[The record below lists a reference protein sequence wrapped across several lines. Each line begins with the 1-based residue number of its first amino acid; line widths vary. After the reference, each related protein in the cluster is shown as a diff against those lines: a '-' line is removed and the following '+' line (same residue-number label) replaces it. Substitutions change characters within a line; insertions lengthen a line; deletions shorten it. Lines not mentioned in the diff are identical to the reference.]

1 MASPHRERA
10 GTASPASR
18 TPRADHPNARKSHNS
33 PYRHSPRRS
42 EILVEEIGALH
53 IREERAW
60 RQRQDE
66 RDAEQE
72 RRHQHALAQAAA
84 EHERILRN
92 AIETAETEALKQ
104 ERERMQK
111 EEEERRALEA
121 ERSAKTA
128 REAAERQRKKDEL
141 ERQEKEQQKRAADE
155 REIHEKEARLA
166 EQKRQNEA
174 DALRRRQ
181 EQQASERKAKE
192 EADAAAAAAATKA
205 AATAAP
211 PTQTVP
217 QPQPSQPQP
226 ASALTTQPG
235 PAPAAPSAPKVVSQA
250 VAPSTTS
257 AGQSPLKSTPE
268 HLEAVHKQYLAIHRN
283 LKEMRNTARKQLKM
297 SGIDIGDY
305 RRKVNTIMGQF
316 TPDKVKNR
324 TAVSLR
330 LRDDKI
336 MIWTE

>member
-18 TPRADHPNARKSHNS
+18 TPRADLPSARKSHNS

-42 EILVEEIGALH
+42 EVLVEEIGALH
-53 IREERAW
+53 LREERAW

-128 REAAERQRKKDEL
+128 REAAERQRKKEEL
-141 ERQEKEQQKRAADE
+141 DRQEQEQQKRAAEE

-174 DALRRRQ
+174 DTLRRKQ

-192 EADAAAAAAATKA
+192 EADAAAAAAAKA

-217 QPQPSQPQP
+217 QSQPQP
-226 ASALTTQPG
+226 AA
-235 PAPAAPSAPKVVSQA
+235 APAAQPASAPT
-250 VAPSTTS
+250 APSIPKVAVQTVAASPTS

-268 HLEAVHKQYLAIHRN
+268 QLDAVHKQYLTIHQN

-305 RRKVNTIMGQF
+305 RRKINTVMGQF

-324 TAVSLR
+324 TAVSLK
-330 LRDDKI
+330 LCDDSSI
-336 MIWTE
+336 TMIK

>member
-42 EILVEEIGALH
+42 EVLVEEIGALH
-53 IREERAW
+53 LREERAW

-128 REAAERQRKKDEL
+128 REAAERQRKKEEL
-141 ERQEKEQQKRAADE
+141 DRQEQEQQKRAAE
-155 REIHEKEARLA
+155 EMEIHEKEARLA

-174 DALRRRQ
+174 DALRRKQ

-192 EADAAAAAAATKA
+192 EADAAAAAAAKA
-205 AATAAP
+205 AATAALP
-211 PTQTVP
+211 VQAVP
-217 QPQPSQPQP
+217 QSQPQP
-226 ASALTTQPG
+226 APAPAAQPAS
-235 PAPAAPSAPKVVSQA
+235 APAAPSIPKVA
-250 VAPSTTS
+250 VQTVASAPASTR
-257 AGQSPLKSTPE
+257 QSPLKSTPE
-268 HLEAVHKQYLAIHRN
+268 QLDAVHKQYLTIHQN

-305 RRKVNTIMGQF
+305 RRKINTVMGQF

-324 TAVSLR
+324 TAVSLK
-330 LRDDKI
+330 LRDDSSILLTK
-336 MIWTE
+336 

>member
-10 GTASPASR
+10 GTASPAAR
-18 TPRADHPNARKSHNS
+18 TPRADQSARKSHNS

-42 EILVEEIGALH
+42 EVLVEEIGALH
-53 IREERAW
+53 LREERAW

-72 RRHQHALAQAAA
+72 RRHQHALAQAAV

-121 ERSAKTA
+121 ERSAKAA
-128 REAAERQRKKDEL
+128 REAAERQRKREEL
-141 ERQEKEQQKRAADE
+141 ERQEQEQQKRAAEE

-166 EQKRQNEA
+166 EQKRQHEA
-174 DALRRRQ
+174 DALRRKQ

-192 EADAAAAAAATKA
+192 EADAASAAAAAAATKA
-205 AATAAP
+205 AVTAAP
-211 PTQTVP
+211 TQAVP
-217 QPQPSQPQP
+217 QSQPQP
-226 ASALTTQPG
+226 ATASTAQ
-235 PAPAAPSAPKVVSQA
+235 PAPAAPSALTDVTQP
-250 VAPSTTS
+250 VATSTTS
-257 AGQSPLKSTPE
+257 TRQSPLKSTPE
-268 HLEAVHKQYLAIHRN
+268 QLEVVHKQYLAIHKA
-283 LKEMRNTARKQLKM
+283 LKEMRNTARKQLKQ

-305 RRKVNTIMGQF
+305 RRKINTVMGQF
-316 TPDKVKNR
+316 TPDKIKNR
-324 TAVSLR
+324 AAVSFR
-330 LRDDKI
+330 H
-336 MIWTE
+336 

>member
-18 TPRADHPNARKSHNS
+18 TPRADHRKSHNS

-141 ERQEKEQQKRAADE
+141 ERQEQEQQRRAADE

-226 ASALTTQPG
+226 VSAPTAQPG

-250 VAPSTTS
+250 VASSTTS
-257 AGQSPLKSTPE
+257 AGQSRLKPTPE
-268 HLEAVHKQYLAIHRN
+268 HLEAVHKQYLAIHQN

-305 RRKVNTIMGQF
+305 RRKLNTIMGQF

-324 TAVSLR
+324 TAVSLK
-330 LRDDKI
+330 LRDDESI
-336 MIWTE
+336 TSTE

>member
-1 MASPHRERA
+1 MASPQRERA
-10 GTASPASR
+10 GTASPTSR

-42 EILVEEIGALH
+42 EVLVEEIGALH
-53 IREERAW
+53 LREERAW

-128 REAAERQRKKDEL
+128 REAAERQRKRDEL
-141 ERQEKEQQKRAADE
+141 ERQEQEQQKRAAEE

-174 DALRRRQ
+174 DALRRKQ
-181 EQQASERKAKE
+181 EQQAAERKAKE
-192 EADAAAAAAATKA
+192 EADAAAPAVQA
-205 AATAAP
+205 
-211 PTQTVP
+211 VP
-217 QPQPSQPQP
+217 QSQPQP
-226 ASALTTQPG
+226 ASAPAAQSAPVPAASSIPKVAAQTVAS
-235 PAPAAPSAPKVVSQA
+235 APASAR
-250 VAPSTTS
+250 
-257 AGQSPLKSTPE
+257 QSPLKSTPE
-268 HLEAVHKQYLAIHRN
+268 QLDAVHKQYLTIHQN
-283 LKEMRNTARKQLKM
+283 LKEMRNTARQQLKM

-305 RRKVNTIMGQF
+305 RRKINTVMGQF

-330 LRDDKI
+330 LCHGRCI
-336 MIWTE
+336 TLTE